1 MTWENYYKRN
11 KILPNIDLKGYN
23 KKILNIHRK
32 SFYHSVGL
40 NVGDFRN
47 KTFLELAPGS
57 GYNAFFLLN
66 HGIKKIDLVDF
77 NTEAIKKI
85 NQNLRKFKKKF
96 TVKKKD
102 ITKFKTN
109 KKYDYVLIENALFNV
124 KNPEILL
131 MKLFNFV
138 KKKGFLIITT
148 SDQFSLFSEKLRG
161 LISHL
166 VICKKLK
173 NQSFD
178 NKTKYLAKFFESHL
192 KSLKSHTR
200 SPDLWVQDNILHYG
214 SFTEKKYLPVDKI
227 IMTLNKKF
235 KKRFVIWKT
244 SPDFFTFYKW
254 YRLSNNQMINSKVNK
269 DYLDNLINFVHI
281 DEKFNSKLIDRKK
294 FFNLV
299 SIINLKINQI
309 KEGKDLSNKFIK
321 DISKKINSLSFY
333 LNKIKKNNKVSKSL
347 NELVKFSNNLNIKNR
362 SFVKLKN
369 FKKFWGHGTFII
381 AINKE

>member
-1 MTWENYYKRN
+1 
-11 KILPNIDLKGYN
+11 
-23 KKILNIHRK
+23 
-32 SFYHSVGL
+32 
-40 NVGDFRN
+40 
-47 KTFLELAPGS
+47 
-57 GYNAFFLLN
+57 
-66 HGIKKIDLVDF
+66 
-77 NTEAIKKI
+77 
-85 NQNLRKFKKKF
+85 
-96 TVKKKD
+96 
-102 ITKFKTN
+102 
-109 KKYDYVLIENALFNV
+109 
-124 KNPEILL
+124 

-148 SDQFSLFSEKLRG
+148 SDQFSLFSEKLG

-235 KKRFVIWKT
+235 KKICNLENF
-244 SPDFFTFYKW
+244 PDFFTFYKW